1 MRSAD
6 KAEHPE
12 EDASSPMAQAV
23 KSMTEI
29 PDRIHQNGAS
39 VGPPEK
45 LPNMALSD
53 LFTGVWVIEEQPET
67 SSSDGEEP
75 PGPGQ
80 REVSSSSWLISQLP
94 SDAETR

>member
-6 KAEHPE
+6 EAEPPE

-39 VGPPEK
+39 VGPLEK
-45 LPNMALSD
+45 LPNMGLSD
-53 LFTGVWVIEEQPET
+53 LFNGVWVIEEQPEA
-67 SSSDGEEP
+67 SSSDGEEA
-75 PGPGQ
+75 PGLGE
-80 REVSSSSWLISQLP
+80 REVSSLISTLP
-94 SDAETR
+94 NGTKI